1 MFEEKRK
8 IKKFWELKKNDLIYL
23 INSKAMEVELYRL
36 IEEKTD
42 NENKELVTNRGTIMM
57 TKIEWQ
63 CKTQLEVGLG
73 IFTTDRQMVDSF
85 IKKCSRH
92 HQQKIKE
99 KRIELRETKNKRIE
113 RVEALQKQIKAIE
126 ENEKYFL
133 LTPAVERNLLRLKR
147 F

>member
-63 CKTQLEVGLG
+63 CKTQIEVGLG

-92 HQQKIKE
+92 HQEKVKE
-99 KRIELRETKNKRIE
+99 KRIELREIKNKMIE
-113 RVEALQKQIKAIE
+113 RVETLQKQIRKIE
-126 ENEKYFL
+126 ENEKYLL

>member
-23 INSKAMEVELYRL
+23 INSKAMEVEIYRL

-42 NENKELVTNRGTIMM
+42 NENKELVTNRGTIIM

-85 IKKCSRH
+85 IKMALRH
-92 HQQKIKE
+92 HQERVKE
-99 KRIELRETKNKRIE
+99 KRIE
-113 RVEALQKQIKAIE
+113 
-126 ENEKYFL
+126 
-133 LTPAVERNLLRLKR
+133 
-147 F
+147 

>member
-63 CKTQLEVGLG
+63 CKTQIEVGLG

-85 IKKCSRH
+85 IKMCSRH
-92 HQQKIKE
+92 HQEKVKE
-99 KRIELRETKNKRIE
+99 KRIELRETKKQMIE
-113 RVEALQKQIKAIE
+113 RVETLQRQIRKIE

>member
-63 CKTQLEVGLG
+63 CKTQIEVGLG

-92 HQQKIKE
+92 HQEKVKE
-99 KRIELRETKNKRIE
+99 KRIELRETKKQMIE
-113 RVEALQKQIKAIE
+113 RVETLQRQIRKIE

>member
-42 NENKELVTNRGTIMM
+42 NENKELVTNRGTIIM

-92 HQQKIKE
+92 HQEKVKE
-99 KRIELRETKNKRIE
+99 KRIELRETKSKMIE
-113 RVEALQKQIKAIE
+113 RVKTLQKS
-126 ENEKYFL
+126 L
-133 LTPAVERNLLRLKR
+133 
-147 F
+147 

>member
-63 CKTQLEVGLG
+63 CKTQIEVGLG

-92 HQQKIKE
+92 HQEKVKE
-99 KRIELRETKNKRIE
+99 KRIELREIKNKMIE
-113 RVEALQKQIKAIE
+113 RVETLQKQIRKIE